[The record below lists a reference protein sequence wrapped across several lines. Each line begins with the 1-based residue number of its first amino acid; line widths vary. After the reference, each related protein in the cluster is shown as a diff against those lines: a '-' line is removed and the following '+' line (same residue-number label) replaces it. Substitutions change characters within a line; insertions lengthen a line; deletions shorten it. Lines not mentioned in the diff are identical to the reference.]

1 MSRKKDEET
10 HFNLYIFV
18 NYLGVS
24 LLKLGPQG
32 IHTASSRIIDYL
44 FGSSTISTLLPSLPY
59 PHLLVVSYIKSSI
72 KPLSLVLG
80 KEIAMATTIP
90 GWTIRPTEWAV
101 LRDQIAATSKPTLS
115 YSIRASSFI
124 LIGLCSISIFVHLC
138 SLWLRLRNRT
148 SSSRRLFDSTILG
161 YHQPDLTLIFPII
174 FLIHAILNVASLS
187 SLLSDAN
194 QLKFKGYTMAIQ
206 QFNFSFLMAAGI
218 LLTWALVCGLPP
230 LRIGLCGGP
239 RNRWGQPSIPPI
251 HSKIKPSWLHSIAY
265 SSLVVVFL
273 IPLPCIILSMK
284 AIEDINILDSQLLE
298 TFNHVLESDAQ
309 PAGDVITNALQTIG
323 KLDQTS
329 SFLFTHIRMLS
340 ALHLFLT
347 FAILAGCL
355 WVSLEIIRKLMAH
368 LTEPKPALIVKSNGN
383 LPAHPS
389 IDQTTHDKDFDL
401 EGFGNKAAFP
411 NANPT
416 DSFASETYLV
426 PSVDSDHHQGPQ
438 SETQQAESLQ
448 NYIKKLKFILILVG
462 TCASGFMVLNF
473 CIMTNS
479 FKYPDDI
486 SIGDL
491 LILKLEWSTWLWNG
505 SISPLIGLANCLIML
520 SKGRATK
527 KLTIW

>member
-72 KPLSLVLG
+72 KPLSVQFPQLVLG

-265 SSLVVVFL
+265 SSLV
-273 IPLPCIILSMK
+273 
-284 AIEDINILDSQLLE
+284 
-298 TFNHVLESDAQ
+298 

-355 WVSLEIIRKLMAH
+355 WVSLEIIRKLVRQAFLKQSFTPSRDDHQADSLTDQNDCYKIHQMAH

-401 EGFGNKAAFP
+401 EG
-411 NANPT
+411 
-416 DSFASETYLV
+416 
-426 PSVDSDHHQGPQ
+426 DHHQGPQ